1 MAGLFRLA
9 FFVIPSAF
17 AQNLRGGSDSTLG
30 SIAQVLENCP
40 SFIYDGFCDRADIT
54 GGAACLED
62 DVISGD
68 KNLTDPS
75 QIQCANKKVGGVDYK
90 CKSGST
96 KCLGPPPPPTYPDSS
111 ATGCALEDVCDD
123 VAPLEN
129 LADPHGEWR
138 GGISP
143 RCYQVKLSA
152 THAHEQADWAK
163 NSDGE
168 VFPQPLGS
176 GGSAEYCK
184 YEDVLKGTVDASKCT
199 CPLKL
204 GAEYGWDYCPEV
216 SVNDFTA
223 KSMAERQ
230 LNVGAYDTAGF
241 CDPMIGNMGDPGC
254 CNFFGEREDAR
265 CWSIPNSIPGVEGKL
280 LRHDLDPSDSIPM
293 VAQYAGCVGPDDKGA
308 MVPYT
313 DKETYCQNAVTLFQS
328 GCEHLSAMNVA
339 EGINAQEDCFSSVN
353 PRINE
358 SMYVYNLPPLGAAD
372 GQELA
377 HRTDSLYNLSKK
389 GTSYTGFDVS
399 IYNTDGASAEHPE
412 LAPAS
417 AGGFGLDKD
426 GNPLGEFSWAFKQMH
441 GKGFTCLNARMKVL
455 DEAEELALK
464 SKKIPTLPKQF
475 RIGLFEKTGAD
486 STEGRQWPVL
496 LRFAGNRNSTIYD
509 WHDVRVNGLAIKIY
523 GAGDVTGEDGEHRVK
538 LSKVPRTDYAGNG
551 DAPKIEVKVADDPDN
566 TSAYF
571 AGLREP
577 YTVASIQKAKD
588 NFNGDLEEF
597 QNETTVD
604 LLFIAIRG
612 QRQQHCMTNTPDCVY
627 NIFPA
632 GGNAICYMPQFLY
645 GNNTYNCKPDPSVV
659 THSTWNALNYT
670 FGSAAPYKLGK
681 NMAMKIT
688 TQPCGK
694 DESSDGTDYWSLIN
708 DTIKDPFNPNFRFEN
723 MRNTLVNTSF
733 ELCVF
738 VQLQENPCTE
748 PVEQADVN
756 WQTPHR
762 LVARIYIPKGE
773 PPRYDNRCDNT
784 AMHPYRT
791 LTDHMPLGSL
801 QRIRNTV
808 YSYAQTFRLNRNHG
822 KSLSSEEL
830 LATQMPYPP
839 ASPAPAP
846 IKCPLGFV

>member
-1 MAGLFRLA
+1 
-9 FFVIPSAF
+9 
-17 AQNLRGGSDSTLG
+17 
-30 SIAQVLENCP
+30 
-40 SFIYDGFCDRADIT
+40 
-54 GGAACLED
+54 
-62 DVISGD
+62 
-68 KNLTDPS
+68 
-75 QIQCANKKVGGVDYK
+75 
-90 CKSGST
+90 
-96 KCLGPPPPPTYPDSS
+96 
-111 ATGCALEDVCDD
+111 
-123 VAPLEN
+123 
-129 LADPHGEWR
+129 
-138 GGISP
+138 
-143 RCYQVKLSA
+143 
-152 THAHEQADWAK
+152 
-163 NSDGE
+163 
-168 VFPQPLGS
+168 
-176 GGSAEYCK
+176 
-184 YEDVLKGTVDASKCT
+184 
-199 CPLKL
+199 
-204 GAEYGWDYCPEV
+204 
-216 SVNDFTA
+216 
-223 KSMAERQ
+223 
-230 LNVGAYDTAGF
+230 
-241 CDPMIGNMGDPGC
+241 MG
-254 CNFFGEREDAR
+254 
-265 CWSIPNSIPGVEGKL
+265 
-280 LRHDLDPSDSIPM
+280 
-293 VAQYAGCVGPDDKGA
+293 YAGCVGPDDTGERG
-308 MVPYT
+308 PYT
-313 DKETYCQNAVTLFQS
+313 EKETYCQNAVTLFQS
-328 GCEHLSAMNVA
+328 GCEHLSAMNA
-339 EGINAQEDCFSSVN
+339 EEGRNAQENCKN
-353 PRINE
+353 PAKPRINE
-358 SMYVYNLPPLGAAD
+358 SMYVYNLPPLGAAN
-372 GQELA
+372 GTELP
-377 HRTDSLYNLSKK
+377 HRNDSLYNLSEK

-417 AGGFGLDKD
+417 ADGFGKDKD
-426 GNPLGEFSWAFKQMH
+426 GKPLGEFSWAFKQMH

-455 DEAEELALK
+455 GEAEELALK

-475 RIGLFEKTGAD
+475 RFGLFEKTGAD

-523 GAGDVTGEDGEHRVK
+523 GAGDVTGDDGEHRVK

-588 NFNGDLEEF
+588 NFAGDLEEF

-659 THSTWNALNYT
+659 THSTRNA
-670 FGSAAPYKLGK
+670 
-681 NMAMKIT
+681 
-688 TQPCGK
+688 
-694 DESSDGTDYWSLIN
+694 
-708 DTIKDPFNPNFRFEN
+708 
-723 MRNTLVNTSF
+723 LVNTSF

>member
-1 MAGLFRLA
+1 
-9 FFVIPSAF
+9 
-17 AQNLRGGSDSTLG
+17 
-30 SIAQVLENCP
+30 
-40 SFIYDGFCDRADIT
+40 
-54 GGAACLED
+54 
-62 DVISGD
+62 
-68 KNLTDPS
+68 
-75 QIQCANKKVGGVDYK
+75 
-90 CKSGST
+90 
-96 KCLGPPPPPTYPDSS
+96 
-111 ATGCALEDVCDD
+111 
-123 VAPLEN
+123 
-129 LADPHGEWR
+129 
-138 GGISP
+138 
-143 RCYQVKLSA
+143 
-152 THAHEQADWAK
+152 
-163 NSDGE
+163 
-168 VFPQPLGS
+168 
-176 GGSAEYCK
+176 
-184 YEDVLKGTVDASKCT
+184 
-199 CPLKL
+199 
-204 GAEYGWDYCPEV
+204 
-216 SVNDFTA
+216 
-223 KSMAERQ
+223 
-230 LNVGAYDTAGF
+230 
-241 CDPMIGNMGDPGC
+241 
-254 CNFFGEREDAR
+254 
-265 CWSIPNSIPGVEGKL
+265 
-280 LRHDLDPSDSIPM
+280 
-293 VAQYAGCVGPDDKGA
+293 
-308 MVPYT
+308 
-313 DKETYCQNAVTLFQS
+313 
-328 GCEHLSAMNVA
+328 
-339 EGINAQEDCFSSVN
+339 
-353 PRINE
+353 
-358 SMYVYNLPPLGAAD
+358 
-372 GQELA
+372 
-377 HRTDSLYNLSKK
+377 
-389 GTSYTGFDVS
+389 
-399 IYNTDGASAEHPE
+399 
-412 LAPAS
+412 
-417 AGGFGLDKD
+417 
-426 GNPLGEFSWAFKQMH
+426 
-441 GKGFTCLNARMKVL
+441 
-455 DEAEELALK
+455 
-464 SKKIPTLPKQF
+464 
-475 RIGLFEKTGAD
+475 
-486 STEGRQWPVL
+486 
-496 LRFAGNRNSTIYD
+496 
-509 WHDVRVNGLAIKIY
+509 
-523 GAGDVTGEDGEHRVK
+523 
-538 LSKVPRTDYAGNG
+538 
-551 DAPKIEVKVADDPDN
+551 VKVADDPDN

-588 NFNGDLEEF
+588 NFAGDLEEF

-645 GNNTYNCKPDPSVV
+645 GDNKYNCKPDPSVV